1 MSLGS
6 FGLGE
11 GTSENSQAIRRWVWQ
26 ETETKSVKRTTEKD
40 YWPER

>member
-6 FGLGE
+6 FGLRE